1 MGFSSE
7 EMTSFQQGRTPS
19 RFGRDRLSNHDAA
32 ELAIIAQDA
41 LHEMGYEA
49 AAAALRPASPDYLD
63 GDAREAMAI
72 LEAGPPSILLDRHI
86 VYRRP
91 LHKFTT
97 DRHSYIIA
105 RSINDHALPWYRF
118 LVGRSVHNNRG
129 DWVGWDPDA
138 GHTFQFRSKT
148 LKEAREGTWGMGAE
162 RLDRPARRDTA
173 RSRYR
178 R

>member
-1 MGFSSE
+1 MGFSAE

-63 GDAREAMAI
+63 GDAREALAI

-91 LHKFTT
+91 LHRFTT
-97 DRHSYIIA
+97 PQQSYVIA
-105 RSINDHALPWYRF
+105 KSINDHARPWYRF
-118 LVGRSVHNNRG
+118 MVGRSVHNQRG
-129 DWVGWDPDA
+129 ECVGWDHEK
-138 GHTFQFRSKT
+138 GHTFQGRFKT
-148 LKEAREGTWGMGAE
+148 LKEARKGSWGRE
-162 RLDRPARRDTA
+162 ESL
-173 RSRYR
+173 
-178 R
+178 